1 MEEWTELRDGGGN
14 GNFRFDFNLD
24 FPIEK
29 YRFDP
34 CEERLRGLF
43 DQLLVAFMKDKSTSN
58 CIRPI
63 PALCGDGRPID
74 LFKLFWVVRK
84 IGGHDVVSG
93 NNMWVFVSEECGF
106 SVGDVRNMKLIHMKY
121 LNEFDHWLR
130 QVASKRS
137 LEHENGGLVRKLDLL
152 SREWEIRC
160 TNLLRDEQKED
171 NSRCLKDI
179 SDNELQP
186 SPTSKKLRR
195 GNDCSAEHIICRLN
209 EACVDI
215 DGNINDFPAA
225 PTKRAVKKAL
235 AKRMVKKSIEK
246 AVNGADG
253 TFRGQVDFDGRK
265 SCNEDDGNIM
275 TSAKKVIEKV
285 TDKVFNCEGAIS
297 INDEKLSI
305 QDNSR
310 VRVSVKKVF
319 KNVISKTHDLS
330 ENIIDDKDRVGVQ
343 RGICNVIPAK
353 SDVGKV
359 LYSRKRKRQSQSFSE
374 MLNWLIHVA
383 KHPDDPSVGKIP
395 ECSKWS
401 DYGNE
406 ELWVQAMLAREALVI
421 RRQAGTVS
429 GENLLQTGL
438 SITGYPTILTGTGI
452 SGSLDFGTGTGT
464 AYTGSL
470 DFGTGLVTARFR
482 FQDKQNK
489 LRMHPSIYQDD
500 ALDQHST
507 EKLSCRKGVP
517 TLPKSRLYPCC
528 ISNAA
533 QSETTRHQEANKVN
547 SPKSP
552 AKLVIADVDEL
563 PKSLNHSNSSERQVS
578 VGPLFQAQVPEWT
591 GVILGSDSKWLGT
604 RMWPPKD
611 GGKNSITI
619 RLKHAGKGRQ
629 HSCDCQFPNSVECV
643 RFHVAEK
650 RLKLKRNL
658 GSLFYRWR
666 FDRMGEEVSLSWTEE
681 EEKKFKDMMRSYAAF
696 PNKFWNN
703 AISFLPSK
711 MRENMVSYY
720 FNVFLVHRRS
730 YQNRVTPED
739 VDSDDDEKECGSIG
753 GFFGYKALYVPG
765 SSFVSCTLNKE
776 SYELV

>member
-1 MEEWTELRDGGGN
+1 MEEWTELIDGGGK
-14 GNFRFDFNLD
+14 GNIRFDFNLD

-34 CEERLRGLF
+34 CDERLRGLF
-43 DQLLVAFMKDKSTSN
+43 DQLLVAFMKEKSTSN

-63 PALCGDGRPID
+63 PALCSDGRTVD

-84 IGGHDVVSG
+84 IGGHDMVSA
-93 NNMWVFVSEECGF
+93 NNMWGFVSEECGF
-106 SVGDVRNMKLIHMKY
+106 SVLDVQSIKLINLK
-121 LNEFDHWLR
+121 LNEFHHWLR

-160 TNLLRDEQKED
+160 TNLLRDKQQEE

-179 SDNELQP
+179 SDNELQL
-186 SPTSKKLRR
+186 SHNGGTSKKLRR
-195 GNDCSAEHIICRLN
+195 GNDGSAEHIICRLN

-215 DGNINDFPAA
+215 AGNINDFPAAPTKSAA

-235 AKRMVKKSIEK
+235 AKRVVKKSVEK
-246 AVNGADG
+246 AVSGADG
-253 TFRGQVDFDGRK
+253 TFRGQVDCVGRK
-265 SCNEDDGNIM
+265 SCNEADGNIM

-285 TDKVFNCEGAIS
+285 TDKVLNCEGAI
-297 INDEKLSI
+297 IITDEKLSV
-305 QDNSR
+305 QDNNR

-319 KNVISKTHDLS
+319 KKVISKTPDLS
-330 ENIIDDKDRVGVQ
+330 ENIIDDKERVGVQ

-374 MLNWLIHVA
+374 MLSWLIHVA

-421 RRQAGTVS
+421 RRQASTNA
-429 GENLLQTGL
+429 GEN
-438 SITGYPTILTGTGI
+438 IL
-452 SGSLDFGTGTGT
+452 
-464 AYTGSL
+464 
-470 DFGTGLVTARFR
+470 
-482 FQDKQNK
+482 QDKQKK

-500 ALDQHST
+500 ALDHQST
-507 EKLSCRKGVP
+507 EKLSCCKGVP
-517 TLPKSRLYPCC
+517 TLPKYQLYPCC

-533 QSETTRHQEANKVN
+533 QSETTLHQEANKVN
-547 SPKSP
+547 SPKAP

-563 PKSLNHSNSSERQVS
+563 PKSLNHLNSSDMPSESERQVS
-578 VGPLFQAQVPEWT
+578 VGPLFQVQVPEWT
-591 GVILGSDSKWLGT
+591 GVILGSDPKWLGT

-629 HSCDCQFPNSVECV
+629 HSCDCQLPNSVECV

-711 MRENMVSYY
+711 MREDMVSYY

-730 YQNRVTPED
+730 YQNRATPKD